1 MIKKKIIVFLSLIIS
16 LIFVVTG
23 CQNKQ
28 NQNVYKEVKSSK
40 TINWGVKA
48 DTPLFGAMSI
58 RTGKIQGFEVDLAEA
73 LTHKMLGKNA
83 KANFVTTTA
92 NTKIQLLKNRNIDA
106 AIAAMTITPER
117 KKEVDFSK
125 PYFPA
130 GHSLLVAND
139 SKIKNVRQ
147 LNGKKVLAVKGT
159 TAVDA
164 VHKFAPKA
172 SVIQYD
178 DYGQAFAAL
187 KAGQGEAF
195 TTDNGILAGI
205 ARDNPG
211 YKLVGGTFTN
221 QPYGLAV
228 NKGQG
233 EMANKINQAL
243 TELEKDG
250 TYDRSVRKWFKGIPG
265 FNLHEIEKYGK

>member
-1 MIKKKIIVFLSLIIS
+1 MLKKKIIVFLSLIIS

-48 DTPLFGAMSI
+48 YTPLFGAMSI

-130 GHSLLVAND
+130 GQSLLVAND

-221 QPYGLAV
+221 QPYGIAV

-250 TYDRSVRKWFKGIPG
+250 TYDRIVRKWFKGIPG

>member
-1 MIKKKIIVFLSLIIS
+1 MLKKKIIVFLSLIIS

-130 GHSLLVAND
+130 GQSLLVANG

-221 QPYGLAV
+221 QPYGIAV

-243 TELEKDG
+243 IELEKDG
-250 TYDRSVRKWFKGIPG
+250 TYDRIVRKWFKGIPG

>member
-1 MIKKKIIVFLSLIIS
+1 MLKKKIIVFLSLIIS

-130 GHSLLVAND
+130 GQSLLVANY

-221 QPYGLAV
+221 QPYGIAV

-250 TYDRSVRKWFKGIPG
+250 TYDRIVRKWFKGIPG

>member
-1 MIKKKIIVFLSLIIS
+1 MLKKKIIVFLSLIIS

-130 GHSLLVAND
+130 GQSLLVAND
-139 SKIKNVRQ
+139 IKIKNVRQ

-221 QPYGLAV
+221 QPYGIAV

-233 EMANKINQAL
+233 EMANKVNQAL

-250 TYDRSVRKWFKGIPG
+250 TYDRIVRKWFKGISG